1 VVCAPARPPG
11 YGACLRVGARP
22 QAGYGASRESETEP
36 EKVSCPPGA
45 TVHAHMHIRVRARLP
60 GRLRCEPETEQEE
73 VSCCMWEFGSTD
85 DRTEP
90 LPPHLALRTLALN
103 LARSPAPASPPSR
116 PCPLPCHVARCHAG
130 LISTTPPC
138 DCSRQVASLCARLDL
153 HHAIGKV
160 STASSARTTSRSPP
174 TYFQSCNRDF
184 TPARKSWHRS

>member
-103 LARSPAPASPPSR
+103 LARSPATGKSSIAPLPLALPCSPMPCWTYLHDSTVRLLTPSR
-116 PCPLPCHVARCHAG
+116 QPLCQ
-130 LISTTPPC
+130 T
-138 DCSRQVASLCARLDL
+138 
-153 HHAIGKV
+153 
-160 STASSARTTSRSPP
+160 
-174 TYFQSCNRDF
+174 
-184 TPARKSWHRS
+184 